1 MDDYSRGI
9 YTGYFTSQII
19 NSMEEMKNI
28 ILEERRRKRDEAE
41 REKIGAAREVI
52 RDDKLGKY
60 INFRA

>member
-19 NSMEEMKNI
+19 NNMEEMRSI

-41 REKIGAAREVI
+41 REKVEATREVI

-60 INFRA
+60 LNLSA